1 MNTFSNLTRLAACA
15 LMALGT
21 TLAHA
26 STDLASAQRSGD
38 VALQGTSLFLST
50 ATPDGLDDEPDA
62 AGAFNLSGVAPLYA
76 GGDLELAAGLQAGE
90 LDNPS
95 LDRFAYEGSAAT
107 FSLSVLAGDTIDID
121 WEFFTRPQSGPLPA
135 ADGAW
140 LLWQSGSQR
149 QLIELANA
157 LDTPLSSA
165 PGGWQTSGIGRQTLT
180 AQESGNATLS
190 LVVADVNGIDG
201 SSQLAIHQIS
211 QTPAV
216 PEPATWLLLLGGL
229 GLMGFMQRN
238 KV

>member
-1 MNTFSNLTRLAACA
+1 MNTFHLTRLAACA
-15 LMALGT
+15 LLALGT

-26 STDLASAQRSGD
+26 STDLVSAQRSGD

-50 ATPDGLDDEPDA
+50 ATPDGPDDEPDA
-62 AGAFNLSGVAPLYA
+62 AGAFNLSGLAPLYA
-76 GGDLELAAGLQAGE
+76 GGDLELAAGLQGGE
-90 LDNPS
+90 LDNP
-95 LDRFAYEGSAAT
+95 LLERFAYEGSAAT

-121 WEFFTRPQSGPLPA
+121 WQFFTRPHTDFNA
-135 ADGAW
+135 TADGAW

-157 LDTPLSSA
+157 LDTTLSA
-165 PGGWQTSGIGRQTLT
+165 TTGGWLTSGTGRQTLT
-180 AQESGNATLS
+180 AQESGHATLS
-190 LVVADVNGIDG
+190 FVVADVNGIDG

-216 PEPATWLLLLGGL
+216 PEPSTWLLLLGGL

-238 KV
+238 RT